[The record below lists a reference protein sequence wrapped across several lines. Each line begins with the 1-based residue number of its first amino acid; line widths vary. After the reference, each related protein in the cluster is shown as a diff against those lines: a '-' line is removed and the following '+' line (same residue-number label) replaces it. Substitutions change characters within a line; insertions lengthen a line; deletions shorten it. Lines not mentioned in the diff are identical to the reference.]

1 MMNFRLIDAAKVQ
14 QFFESANFFKI
25 FLSTPIPQVIFSTSL
40 INRINL

>member
-25 FLSTPIPQVIFSTSL
+25 FLSIANSSSDFFNFPY
-40 INRINL
+40 